1 MRVHIQISIGDE
13 SEVQPSKEQVQ
24 VTAAYNLH
32 QTRETRLVTS
42 QHSIGFIL
50 LFCPALTNLPSPQD
64 YLTDIITNES
74 INYFRTSK
82 RTYPNRPVM
91 MVLSHVA
98 PHGPEDSAP
107 QYSSAFPNA
116 SQHM

>member
-1 MRVHIQISIGDE
+1 MRVHIQLSISNE
-13 SEVQPSKEQVQ
+13 SELQPSKQQIQ
-24 VTAAYNLH
+24 VTAAYTLH
-32 QTRETRLVTS
+32 PTGYQSAQS
-42 QHSIGFIL
+42 QSQL
-50 LFCPALTNLPSPQD
+50 LSPQD

-82 RTYPNRPVM
+82 RAYPNRPVM